1 MLTTVVGSYPP
12 YPRGPTSLIEK
23 IQDIFG
29 MYDKYKPAIELAVVD
44 QIKAGIDIIS
54 DGQVR
59 GNMIEIFAKKIPGM
73 DFVNGSAIVYG
84 KILPPKNPITV
95 EDVKFAIKLKNK
107 IKKNVKVKGIITGP
121 CTLAYSSK
129 IEGFYKSKE
138 NLMFDIAEALK
149 VEAKFLEKLDIAMI
163 QIDEPILSTGI
174 VNIKTAKKVI
184 ETITDEVSI
193 PISLHVCGS
202 IVDIFEKLLEFN
214 VDIIDCEFAGT
225 KENLNI
231 LEDVDLK
238 GKKIGFGCVNT
249 KTNKVESVEEIKKRI
264 LKGIELIGKENMV
277 IDPDCGL
284 RNLKRK
290 SAFNKLKNMVRA
302 AHAISN

>member
-1 MLTTVVGSYPP
+1 M
-12 YPRGPTSLIEK
+12 
-23 IQDIFG
+23 
-29 MYDKYKPAIELAVVD
+29 
-44 QIKAGIDIIS
+44 
-54 DGQVR
+54 
-59 GNMIEIFAKKIPGM
+59 
-73 DFVNGSAIVYG
+73 
-84 KILPPKNPITV
+84 
-95 EDVKFAIKLKNK
+95 
-107 IKKNVKVKGIITGP
+107 
-121 CTLAYSSK
+121 
-129 IEGFYKSKE
+129 
-138 NLMFDIAEALK
+138 
-149 VEAKFLEKLDIAMI
+149 
-163 QIDEPILSTGI
+163 
-174 VNIKTAKKVI
+174 
-184 ETITDEVSI
+184 
-193 PISLHVCGS
+193 HVCGS

-284 RNLKRK
+284 RNLKRE